1 MEMMS
6 KGYMYILE
14 CSDGTF
20 YTGSTKN
27 LERRLYEHQGINSD
41 EKGANYTKARRPVEL
56 VYYEEYERI
65 DEAFYREKQVQNWSH
80 KKKLALI
87 EGKTG
92 LLPLLAKKVFA
103 KHCSAVSPPFGR
115 QARYSSRQARGTR
128 RPGRDQYKY
137 IIKGCRVSGG
147 SRVYRGNQRNN

>member
-1 MEMMS
+1 MS

-27 LERRLYEHQGINSD
+27 LGRRIIEHNGLDNSG
-41 EKGANYTKARRPVEL
+41 KVGRGANYTCARRPVNL
-56 VYYEEYERI
+56 IYYEEYERI

-87 EGKTG
+87 EGKTE
-92 LLPLLAKKVFA
+92 LLPVLAKKIFS
-103 KHCSAVSPPFGR
+103 KWSP
-115 QARYSSRQARGTR
+115 RYNFPSENHSETGER
-128 RPGRDQYKY
+128 
-137 IIKGCRVSGG
+137 I
-147 SRVYRGNQRNN
+147 